1 MRIPLLAAG
10 ALLILDAATP
20 KSYEVKWAGELHKV
34 MNGEDQAVFS
44 LDSLSALPNLYA
56 IGPLAGLN
64 GEVTVLNSEPSIATI
79 RDGKPVTA
87 RTFHAAVPLIIYT
100 QVAKWNPT
108 PIPASVHSLAD
119 LEKFVAA
126 RAKKS
131 GVDMSAPFP
140 FRVTAHC
147 DTVSMHIVNRQGRD
161 AKGHEGHEAI
171 QVKVPVADADF
182 EFIGF
187 WSDRHQ
193 GILTHMGSNS
203 HVHGRTADG
212 KLSGHVDDLRLRSG
226 TLLLPGN

>member
-10 ALLILDAATP
+10 ALLVLDAATP
-20 KSYEVKWAGELHKV
+20 KSYEVKWVGELHKV
-34 MNGEDQAVFS
+34 MNGEDQAAVQ
-44 LDSLSALPNLYA
+44 LDSLSKLPNLYA

-64 GEVTVLNSEPSIATI
+64 GEVTILNSDPSVAVI
-79 RDGKPVTA
+79 RDGKPVTE
-87 RTFHAAVPLIIYT
+87 RTFHADLPLIIYA
-100 QVAKWNPT
+100 QVAKWNQT

-131 GVDMSAPFP
+131 SVDMSAPFP

-147 DTVSMHIVNRQGRD
+147 DSAAMHIVNRQGRD

-171 QVKVPVADADF
+171 QVKVPVSDADL

-187 WSDRHQ
+187 WSDKHE

-212 KLSGHVDDLRLRSG
+212 KLSGHVDGLRLRTG
-226 TLLLPGN
+226 TLFLPAN